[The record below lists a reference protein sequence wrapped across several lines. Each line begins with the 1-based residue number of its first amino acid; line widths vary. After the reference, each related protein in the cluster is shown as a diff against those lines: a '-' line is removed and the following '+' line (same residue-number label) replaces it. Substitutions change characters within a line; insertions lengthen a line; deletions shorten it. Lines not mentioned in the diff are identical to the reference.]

1 MTYYINS
8 NQARSTARNDLT
20 IFNEVNYL
28 MEQVITTS
36 QAGGYT
42 VTVTDGTAMTES
54 TPTIVITGTVANP
67 TVTGGNTFIIAGST
81 VVLGTTGTNLNS
93 VIADINDANISGV
106 VASKNDSNNLVI
118 TYTAPA
124 ASSWEVTVGAGTAN
138 VELGFTDDT
147 VHTAT
152 DPDSVSFF
160 QAWQG
165 NVDDPAKRDQM
176 NEVVK
181 YFRNLDYTIERLT
194 NTTTGRTFKWQVSW

>member
-36 QAGGYT
+36 QAGGYA
-42 VTVTDGTAMTES
+42 VTVTDGTEMTES

-106 VASKNDSNNLVI
+106 VASKNNSNNLVI

-147 VHTAT
+147 VHTASDPSST
-152 DPDSVSFF
+152 DFF
-160 QAWQG
+160 LAWQG

-181 YFRNLDYTIERLT
+181 YFRNLDYTIDRLT
-194 NTTTGRTFKWQVSW
+194 NTTTGRTFKWQISW

>member
-20 IFNEVNYL
+20 IFSEVNYL

-42 VTVTDGTAMTES
+42 VTVTDGTEMTES

-67 TVTGGNTFIIAGST
+67 TVTGGNTFIVAGST
-81 VVLGTTGTNLNS
+81 ITLGTTGTNLNS
-93 VIADINDANISGV
+93 VIADINDAGISGV
-106 VASKNDSNNLVI
+106 VASKNASNNLVI

-124 ASSWEVTVGAGTAN
+124 ASSWVVTVGSGTAN
-138 VELGFTDDT
+138 TELGFSDDT
-147 VHTAT
+147 EHTAT
-152 DPDSVSFF
+152 NPTSVDFF

-165 NVDDPAKRDQM
+165 NVDDPARRDQM
-176 NEVVK
+176 NEVKK
-181 YFRNLDYTIERLT
+181 YFDNLGYTIERLT
-194 NTTTGRTFKWQVSW
+194 NTSTGRTFKWQISW